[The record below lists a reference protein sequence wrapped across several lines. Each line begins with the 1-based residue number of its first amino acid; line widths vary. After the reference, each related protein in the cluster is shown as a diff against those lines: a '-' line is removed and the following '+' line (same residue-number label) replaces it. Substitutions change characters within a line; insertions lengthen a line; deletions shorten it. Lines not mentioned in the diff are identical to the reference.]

1 MKLTEFLVKS
11 PKLNEIPKPG
21 IKSQLK
27 TEPHG
32 KQMFFK
38 KKNIIRF
45 AAMMLLF
52 YLNKKSITFLFLV
65 NRRWFFLRQGI

>member
-27 TEPHG
+27 MEPHEE
-32 KQMFFK
+32 K
-38 KKNIIRF
+38 KKN
-45 AAMMLLF
+45 LF
-52 YLNKKSITFLFLV
+52 HFFNKKKV
-65 NRRWFFLRQGI
+65 N

>member
-27 TEPHG
+27 MEPHG
-32 KQMFFK
+32 KQMFYT
-38 KKNIIRF
+38 KKNILRF
-45 AAMMLLF
+45 VANDVVILS
-52 YLNKKSITFLFLV
+52 NKKSITFLFLV